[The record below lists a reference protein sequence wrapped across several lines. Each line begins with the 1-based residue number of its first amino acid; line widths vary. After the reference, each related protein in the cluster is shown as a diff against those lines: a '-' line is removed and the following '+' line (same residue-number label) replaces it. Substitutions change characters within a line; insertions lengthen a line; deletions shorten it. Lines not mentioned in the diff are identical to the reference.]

1 MLYELTIIIP
11 FYNAQNFVKKSL
23 QNTLSISKKYNV
35 EIIYVDNNSTDKS
48 FSISSDII
56 KKINNIKIFKTLKKS
71 GMGPGV
77 ARNLGVLK
85 AKSKYILFLDIDD
98 FLEIKYFERLLNLI
112 KKNNNNFIYLNKK
125 IISTNI
131 IKATEAPYLEYNKKC
146 LDIFFQNTNN
156 MQSIA
161 IIFDKKFL
169 LNHKIKFE
177 KNIYEDIFYIFKCHY
192 YNLKKIDHF
201 TNNIYIKINHQSS
214 ITNTKKSLN
223 HVICKFN
230 AFKNI
235 ELFLKKKLT
244 KNSFKKLNTSIQYR
258 WRGEFANE
266 YDQIIK
272 SSMNKYK
279 KVIFVNYLK
288 QLYKKKIKKDF
299 LAITN
304 KDKITKN
311 ILFNV

>member
-1 MLYELTIIIP
+1 
-11 FYNAQNFVKKSL
+11 
-23 QNTLSISKKYNV
+23 
-35 EIIYVDNNSTDKS
+35 
-48 FSISSDII
+48 
-56 KKINNIKIFKTLKKS
+56 
-71 GMGPGV
+71 MGPGV
-77 ARNLGVLK
+77 ARNLGVLN

-192 YNLKKIDHF
+192 YNLKKIGHF

-223 HVICKFN
+223 HIICKFN

>member
-1 MLYELTIIIP
+1 MEGLTQIIASVWNTGFLGIGILEIIISM
-11 FYNAQNFVKKSL
+11 FIFIAGAISRAFFVGRVLKWL
-23 QNTLSISKKYNV
+23 EQLTAH
-35 EIIYVDNNSTDKS
+35 TDS
-48 FSISSDII
+48 ELDDVLLAS
-56 KKINNIKIFKTLKKS
+56 LKKPLGYIPVTIALYFIAVYLPLT
-71 GMGPGV
+71 GM
-77 ARNLGVLK
+77 ADTF
-85 AKSKYILFLDIDD
+85 A
-98 FLEIKYFERLLNLI
+98 
-112 KKNNNNFIYLNKK
+112 
-125 IISTNI
+125 TNI